1 MPSLY
6 NSSRIPF
13 VPTPLDIAG
22 KMLQVADPD
31 TDEIVVDV
39 GSGDGRIPRLAAK
52 DYGCTAVGI
61 DNDPLLANY
70 SLAKLREDKVKNA
83 HIVLDDLFGFDFS
96 KVDTVTMYLVPDA
109 IRLLAP
115 LLNRQLRAN
124 AKVVSH
130 NYQVPGFKLEMY
142 EEILS
147 REDGKRHIVALYRN
161 TLDTKGQGK
170 FGSVLEHVP

>member
-6 NSSRIPF
+6 NSTRIPF
-13 VPTPLDIAG
+13 VPTPLDIAR
-22 KMLQVADPD
+22 KMLQTADPD
-31 TDEIVVDV
+31 ADEIVIDV

-61 DNDPLLANY
+61 DKDPLLANY
-70 SLAKLREDKVKNA
+70 SLARLREDKVKNA
-83 HIVLDDLFGFDFS
+83 YIVLDNFFGFDFS

-109 IRLLAP
+109 MRLLAP
-115 LLNRQLRAN
+115 LLHRHLQAN

-130 NYQVPGFKLEMY
+130 NHQVPGFKLESY

-161 TLDTKGQGK
+161 TVNDIGQGK
-170 FGSVLEHVP
+170 FGSVPEHVP